1 MINARGLAVLVFVAV
16 LATGLAHSTEPK
28 PSIQPRHQS
37 PGGTTCTVVREF
49 VTLMGEAK
57 AEQMAR
63 EAGASEARLAAARK
77 CLK

>member
-1 MINARGLAVLVFVAV
+1 MINIRGCTALACFAL

-28 PSIQPRHQS
+28 RSIQPRHQS

-57 AEQMAR
+57 AEAMAR